1 MDKIMRFQIADYL
14 NIGTEETPDYAF
26 LGAGFNTLDETV
38 GAQTDSKIYIND
50 KTATTTVKSYQTEFP
65 YDTDMVKDEK
75 AGMALYAVGRDHK
88 TGSDAEFDYVRVDLY
103 DPVPDKTNL
112 FKARKFRVAAV
123 VSDSKGNGGEV
134 MVNTGT
140 LSCVG
145 DPVQGYFNT
154 VTKKFGKTVEEV
166 EDIAE
171 TLGTLT
177 VSSVAGTS
185 TGDTKIT
192 ITENKLDSSNTY
204 VYKVGTD
211 ELTVT
216 LDQDC
221 SLLDSWDGTSDITA
235 ATGDVIT
242 IVEVDSS
249 KRAKAVGH
257 TTVTAQA

>member
-88 TGSDAEFDYVRVDLY
+88 TGKDAEFDYVRVDLY

-145 DPVQGYFNT
+145 DPVQGYFDT
-154 VTKKFGKTVEEV
+154 TTKTFT
-166 EDIAE
+166 E
-171 TLGTLT
+171 TIPESQQIGTLT
-177 VSSVAGTS
+177 ISSAAGTS

-192 ITENKLDSSNTY
+192 VTESKLNETDTY

-211 ELTVT
+211 ALVVA

-221 SLLDSWDGTSDITA
+221 SLLDIWDGTSDITA
-235 ATGDVIT
+235 ETGKVIT
-242 IVEVDSS
+242 VVEVDSS
-249 KRAKAVGH
+249 KKAKAVGH
-257 TTVTAQA
+257 ATVTAQA